1 MGASEKNKRNFLEG
15 QQGHSHSENYIM
27 HKVETAGH
35 AGTESCPLSRL
46 PVLKLLTW
54 RAAIGGAQ
62 ELQLG
67 GGPRSQGGEQA
78 TRAPSTRQGG
88 GANVENERRLKAD
101 GAQDCSVYA
110 FFGSSC
116 LSTETGCRWLG
127 EAL

>member
-27 HKVETAGH
+27 HKVEMAGH

-78 TRAPSTRQGG
+78 TRAPSTRQG
-88 GANVENERRLKAD
+88 ERCARLS
-101 GAQDCSVYA
+101 GRRRQ
-110 FFGSSC
+110 
-116 LSTETGCRWLG
+116 RG
-127 EAL
+127 E